1 MKSFLNED
9 KSIQLLPQTFSS
21 APTSISI
28 KVGDTTFK
36 AISVS
41 DLYKRVLEFLDENG
55 CLEKLELPIATG
67 TKRYLIAKE
76 PRHQRGNDFTQP
88 VDTKVTT
95 WRQTKAVI
103 AQYETWANWS
113 SSVALPFKHSVAC
126 DW

>member
-88 VDTKVTT
+88 VDYKGYYMEANKS
-95 WRQTKAVI
+95 RDSAVRDLGKLVEQCGFTLQ
-103 AQYETWANWS
+103 A
-113 SSVALPFKHSVAC
+113 
-126 DW
+126 